1 MCISYKLSVD
11 NHPLLSYLYYMKEVH
26 ITVKNISPRQWNN
39 LLLELN
45 LVKTAWKRYGPDI
58 KIKAKNFDK
67 IIKLGRRVNGE
78 DIDNSDS
85 TVRWDTNKRK
95 L

>member
-1 MCISYKLSVD
+1 
-11 NHPLLSYLYYMKEVH
+11 MKEVH

-85 TVRWDTNKRK
+85 TIRWDFNKRK